1 MNRSVVVVVA
11 VVLALAGCAS
21 GERAEPTAIATTMSP
36 TNTAAP
42 ATTAGP
48 TTTVAP
54 TTAAP
59 ATTTV
64 PTPTAPATTVAP
76 IAVSTA
82 LEQRTLGTSA
92 GGLPIDAVRRGTPGG
107 RVVLVIGVIHGDEP
121 AGAAIVDR
129 LAQLDVAGGVDL
141 WTVRAMNPD
150 GLAANDRH
158 NANQVDLNRNFP
170 YEWGPIGQ
178 PGDGQY
184 AGTGPASEPETQ
196 AMVAFI
202 SEIRPDLVIW
212 YHQDLYR
219 INPGTGRNGAIRA
232 RYAELTALPLVDITG
247 GTYTGVAATWARHE
261 LDPGVAFI
269 VELGPTLSAD
279 EADLHAR
286 AVLAVAAEDN

>member
-1 MNRSVVVVVA
+1 MSRWVVVVA
-11 VVLALAGCAS
+11 SAVLALAGCAS
-21 GERAEPTAIATTMSP
+21 GERAEPTAIAT
-36 TNTAAP
+36 
-42 ATTAGP
+42 ATVLA
-48 TTTVAP
+48 
-54 TTAAP
+54 
-59 ATTTV
+59 TTV
-64 PTPTAPATTVAP
+64 PAAATVLATTVPAAATVP
-76 IAVSTA
+76 VTTVPPTTVPPTTVPAV
-82 LEQRTLGTSA
+82 LEQRTLGRSA

-121 AGAAIVDR
+121 AGTAIVDR
-129 LAQLDVAGGVDL
+129 LAQLDVAAGVDL

-196 AMVAFI
+196 ALVAFI

-232 RYAELTALPLVDITG
+232 RYAELTGLPLVDITG
-247 GTYTGVAATWARHE
+247 GTYAGVAATWARHE

-286 AVLAVAAEDN
+286 AVLAIAAEDN

>member
-1 MNRSVVVVVA
+1 MNRSALVVIA
-11 VVLALAGCAS
+11 AGAMWSLAGCAS
-21 GERAEPTAIATTMSP
+21 ADRTGATALAPTTTESS
-36 TNTAAP
+36 
-42 ATTAGP
+42 
-48 TTTVAP
+48 TTVAP
-54 TTAAP
+54 S
-59 ATTTV
+59 TTTV
-64 PTPTAPATTVAP
+64 PPTTVLP
-76 IAVSTA
+76 TTVPLTTVPPTTVQAV

-92 GGLPIDAVRRGTPGG
+92 GGLPIDVVRRGTPGG

-121 AGAAIVDR
+121 VGADIVDR
-129 LAQLDVAGGVDL
+129 LAQLDVPDGIDL
-141 WTVRAMNPD
+141 WTIRSMNPD

-170 YEWGPIGQ
+170 YDWGPIGQ

-202 SEIRPDLVIW
+202 SEVRPDLVIW

-219 INPGTGRNGAIRA
+219 ISPGTGRNGALRA
-232 RYAELTALPLVDITG
+232 RYAELTGLPIVDITG

-286 AVLAVAAEDN
+286 AVLTLAAEDN